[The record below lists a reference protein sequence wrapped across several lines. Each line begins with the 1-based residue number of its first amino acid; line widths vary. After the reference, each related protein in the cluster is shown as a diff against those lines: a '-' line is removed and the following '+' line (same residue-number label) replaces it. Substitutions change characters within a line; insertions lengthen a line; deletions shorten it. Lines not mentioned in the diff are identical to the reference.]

1 MNPGATTRPS
11 ASIVRRAGP
20 LNLPSSTIL
29 PSLIP
34 TSPWKE
40 GIPEPSTMRPF
51 LISRSY
57 AIASFLIPVTPETST
72 PDGPDTHRNRRHR
85 CYSLSRLEAG
95 DLAPAAVSVHPFPD
109 LRSRGSRIMPRYA
122 VPAGRS
128 LATTAAFSALLIAV
142 GAPCAAQ
149 ILAQGGSNRPPP
161 PNVEANI
168 SNLHQK
174 LQLAPAQEAPF
185 NAVAN
190 VLRENAR
197 AEASAP

>member
-142 GAPCAAQ
+142 GALRAEIQYDEAE
-149 ILAQGGSNRPPP
+149 LAGMKKLLPAL
-161 PNVEANI
+161 EALYATL
-168 SNLHQK
+168 S
-174 LQLAPAQEAPF
+174 PAQKKTADGAFRQGPGG
-185 NAVAN
+185 
-190 VLRENAR
+190 
-197 AEASAP
+197 